1 LSAPFIVT
9 VPINGFITTGLQD
22 NWRWGMGM
30 FAIMV
35 PVLLLPA
42 IVTLY
47 AMQFRG
53 KKLGMVSY
61 SGMQTRYIAHRQGHH
76 RRLKE

>member
-1 LSAPFIVT
+1 LQWRGFFSALLSAPFIVT
-9 VPINGFITTGLQD
+9 IPINGFITTGLQD

-35 PVLLLPA
+35 PVLMIPA

-47 AMQFRG
+47 TMQFKG
-53 KKLGMVSY
+53 KKLGMVS
-61 SGMQTRYIAHRQGHH
+61 
-76 RRLKE
+76 L